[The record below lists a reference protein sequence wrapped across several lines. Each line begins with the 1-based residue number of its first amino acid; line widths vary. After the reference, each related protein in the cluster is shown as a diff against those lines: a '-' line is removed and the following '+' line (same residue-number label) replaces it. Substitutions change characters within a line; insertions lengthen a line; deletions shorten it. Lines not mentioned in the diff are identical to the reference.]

1 MNGSLRIVPIR
12 SRYFCF
18 GRPLLSKPFRSDRFA
33 CFQPQPDPGGI
44 WLVQYGAQ
52 NYLNLRPAADAG
64 DCDGIATAVGA
75 GGEEAAADSGSSD
88 DGMST
93 GALIGVGVAAG
104 LAVVLGA
111 FFWMRRRTTADDRE

>member
-1 MNGSLRIVPIR
+1 VTAYSSIGEA
-12 SRYFCF
+12 
-18 GRPLLSKPFRSDRFA
+18 FRSDRFA

-75 GGEEAAADSGSSD
+75 GGAEAAADSGSSD
-88 DGMST
+88 DGIST
-93 GALIGVGVAAG
+93 GVLIGLGVAAA
-104 LAVVLGA
+104 LVVVLGTVL
-111 FFWMRRRTTADDRE
+111 WMRRRTTADDRE